1 MIVFCSN
8 AFDDNVTS
16 QFPEAMVGD
25 DSGDISTTG
34 DGSYGTAREQ
44 RTVQMRRGVKQ
55 LKGCNKEMK
64 QDLPLKSVFSGGNKT
79 CQQLP
84 VLC

>member
-8 AFDDNVTS
+8 VFDDNVRS

-34 DGSYGTAREQ
+34 DGSYGTTRE
-44 RTVQMRRGVKQ
+44 
-55 LKGCNKEMK
+55 
-64 QDLPLKSVFSGGNKT
+64 
-79 CQQLP
+79 
-84 VLC
+84 